1 MNSGST
7 GEKLLSPPLDPSPFS
22 VIQPVREGPE
32 VSSTKPFWKS
42 IHIWCILVLFVFGAV
57 IGISKNWKS
66 MHTFWCI
73 MVLLPDLKF
82 CCFLLVLLYAYLN
95 LERMKSDTCFDV
107 FRCILKSI
115 LILMQL
121 YEPRDSPFCSI
132 EVSELFTGN
141 RSLTN
146 TAQTEQTSIAAG
158 KPLMTPVLFVR
169 IKRLVAICIACVRH
183 GRKFTIYWI
192 KHITRQ

>member
-1 MNSGST
+1 MLLFL
-7 GEKLLSPPLDPSPFS
+7 ELLSESQRIENRCTHFGVL
-22 VIQPVREGPE
+22 
-32 VSSTKPFWKS
+32 
-42 IHIWCILVLFVFGAV
+42 WCCYLTQNFAV
-57 IGISKNWKS
+57 
-66 MHTFWCI
+66 FWCI
-73 MVLLPDLKF
+73 
-82 CCFLLVLLYAYLN
+82 LVLLYAYLN

>member
-1 MNSGST
+1 
-7 GEKLLSPPLDPSPFS
+7 
-22 VIQPVREGPE
+22 
-32 VSSTKPFWKS
+32 
-42 IHIWCILVLFVFGAV
+42 
-57 IGISKNWKS
+57 
-66 MHTFWCI
+66 MHTFWYIRWCCYLTQNFAFFWCI
-73 MVLLPDLKF
+73 
-82 CCFLLVLLYAYLN
+82 LVLLYAYLN

-132 EVSELFTGN
+132 EVSVLFTGN

-158 KPLMTPVLFVR
+158 KPLDSSVVCKNKATRCNLYSLCPTR
-169 IKRLVAICIACVRH
+169 AK
-183 GRKFTIYWI
+183 IYNLWN
-192 KHITRQ
+192 KTYY

>member
-22 VIQPVREGPE
+22 V
-32 VSSTKPFWKS
+32 T
-42 IHIWCILVLFVFGAV
+42 FGALWCFLFFELLSESQRIENRCTHFGV
-57 IGISKNWKS
+57 LWCCYLTQNFAV
-66 MHTFWCI
+66 FWCI
-73 MVLLPDLKF
+73 
-82 CCFLLVLLYAYLN
+82 LVLLYAYLN

-141 RSLTN
+141 RSLSN

-158 KPLMTPVLFVR
+158 KPLMTPVLVVR
-169 IKRLVAICIACVRH
+169 IKL
-183 GRKFTIYWI
+183 
-192 KHITRQ
+192 

>member
-1 MNSGST
+1 MKCQWRNCEFWLHWREVTVASLRSLPFLCHPTRKRGSRLPKCHPRNHFENQYT
-7 GEKLLSPPLDPSPFS
+7 FGSFWRFLFLELLSESQRIENRCTHFGVLWCCYLTQNVAVF
-22 VIQPVREGPE
+22 
-32 VSSTKPFWKS
+32 
-42 IHIWCILVLFVFGAV
+42 WCILVL
-57 IGISKNWKS
+57 
-66 MHTFWCI
+66 
-73 MVLLPDLKF
+73 
-82 CCFLLVLLYAYLN
+82 LYTYLN

-146 TAQTEQTSIAAG
+146 TH
-158 KPLMTPVLFVR
+158 
-169 IKRLVAICIACVRH
+169 KRNKLP
-183 GRKFTIYWI
+183 
-192 KHITRQ
+192 

>member
-1 MNSGST
+1 
-7 GEKLLSPPLDPSPFS
+7 
-22 VIQPVREGPE
+22 
-32 VSSTKPFWKS
+32 
-42 IHIWCILVLFVFGAV
+42 
-57 IGISKNWKS
+57 
-66 MHTFWCI
+66 
-73 MVLLPDLKF
+73 MVLLPDSKF
-82 CCFLLVLLYAYLN
+82 ALFWCILVLLYAYLN

-146 TAQTEQTSIAAG
+146 TAQTEQTSMAADAG

-169 IKRLVAICIACVRH
+169 IKRLVAICIACVRN
-183 GRKFTIYWI
+183 GRKFTIYGI